1 MLIKTEWT
9 FRLLCYNNPSQ
20 KQAAA
25 LCCDCT
31 ICLCF
36 LSLLCQLSNK
46 FIVLRLKRSNDANV
60 LRFYSTR
67 VDSMFPERESSEAHC
82 SFPSRW
88 CWSYF
93 HWFLG
98 NPPLCPSEEHVK
110 EYFRAA
116 SQPWPCSW
124 PCCVLSIRNW
134 ILPLYHLCWFV
145 LSGFLSPFP
154 FSTSCFYR
162 TTSVCVE
169 GNLHHC
175 HPSPLPASHH
185 SAPQTDTPVRKWPW
199 ELIAAPS
206 RSRTGFFSPDE
217 LFGLDWGCI
226 IGGGALKGHWRWMVV

>member
-20 KQAAA
+20 KQAGA

-31 ICLCF
+31 VQHVRLCF

-46 FIVLRLKRSNDANV
+46 FIILRLKRSNDANV
-60 LRFYSTR
+60 LRVYSTC

-116 SQPWPCSW
+116 SQPWLCSS
-124 PCCVLSIRNW
+124 PCCVLSETEF
-134 ILPLYHLCWFV
+134 YHFTISVGSCSLVF
-145 LSGFLSPFP
+145 FLLFP
-154 FSTSCFYR
+154 FQHLAFTERHLSVWKETADIHFIFIIVIRPRSPPPI
-162 TTSVCVE
+162 TT
-169 GNLHHC
+169 
-175 HPSPLPASHH
+175 LPR
-185 SAPQTDTPVRKWPW
+185 QTRQLESGP
-199 ELIAAPS
+199 ES
-206 RSRTGFFSPDE
+206 
-217 LFGLDWGCI
+217 
-226 IGGGALKGHWRWMVV
+226 

>member
-20 KQAAA
+20 KQAGA

-31 ICLCF
+31 VQHVRLCF

-46 FIVLRLKRSNDANV
+46 FIILRLKRSNDANV
-60 LRFYSTR
+60 LRVYSTC

-116 SQPWPCSW
+116 SQPWLCSS

-134 ILPLYHLCWFV
+134 IFTTLLSLLVRALWFSFSFSLFNILLLQNNICLCGRKRPISISSSS
-145 LSGFLSPFP
+145 LS
-154 FSTSCFYR
+154 
-162 TTSVCVE
+162 SV
-169 GNLHHC
+169 
-175 HPSPLPASHH
+175 PA
-185 SAPQTDTPVRKWPW
+185 PR
-199 ELIAAPS
+199 LPS
-206 RSRTGFFSPDE
+206 RRSPDRH
-217 LFGLDWGCI
+217 
-226 IGGGALKGHWRWMVV
+226 AS